1 MGGAEVI
8 DSHTLWRKLHGAPG
22 VLTKLAAGR
31 TAEVYAWGDDHVL
44 KLFQPGFPLAYI
56 ALELKNARS
65 AHALGLPTP
74 SDAGHVEWRQR
85 SGIVFERVDGPTVY
99 ELIQTVGADRAALG
113 RKFFDIQQSIHRRN
127 FSELLPLQAKLA
139 ERIRLAKGLPQ
150 TLKAEAIDKL
160 LRAPLSDT
168 VCHGDF
174 HPMNVIMAASGPVVI
189 DWMDMSRGNPAI
201 DIMRTLIYLR
211 FGRGREINQV
221 TRAEFF
227 NAYLER
233 CREVWCGR
241 MEQLQHW
248 QLPLAVARMSISS
261 VNEDERSDL
270 MGLIESRHSCIL

>member
-22 VLTKLAAGR
+22 GLTKLAAGR
-31 TAEVYAWGDDHVL
+31 TSEVYAWGDDHLL

-74 SDAGHVEWRQR
+74 CDAGYFEWCQR
-85 SGIVFERVDGPTVY
+85 SGIVFKRVDGPTVY
-99 ELIQTVGADRAALG
+99 ELIQKVGADRAALG
-113 RKFFDIQQSIHRRN
+113 RNFFNIQLSIHRCN

-139 ERIRLAKGLPQ
+139 ERIRLGKGLPQ
-150 TLKAEAIDKL
+150 TLRAEAIDKL

-174 HPMNVIMAASGPVVI
+174 HPMNVIIAASGPVLI

-201 DIMRTLIYLR
+201 DVMQTLLHLR
-211 FGRGREINQV
+211 FGRGREINQA
-221 TRAEFF
+221 TRAEFL

-233 CREVWCGR
+233 VREVWCGR
-241 MEQLQHW
+241 MDQLQHW

-261 VNEDERSDL
+261 VIEDERSDL

>member
-1 MGGAEVI
+1 MGGAEVME
-8 DSHTLWRKLHGAPG
+8 SQTPWRSPHDAPAS
-22 VLTKLAAGR
+22 LTRLAAGR

-44 KLFQPGFPLAYI
+44 KLFHAGFPPAYI

-74 SDAGHVEWRQR
+74 CDAGHVERGQR

-99 ELIQTVGADRAALG
+99 ELLQTGAQTTAQLG
-113 RKFFDIQQSIHRRN
+113 RTFFDVQQSIHRCN
-127 FSELLPLQAKLA
+127 FSELLPIQAKLA
-139 ERIRLAKGLPQ
+139 VRIRLAKGLPQ
-150 TLKAEAIDKL
+150 TLRKEAIDAL
-160 LRAPLSDT
+160 QLAPLSDT

-189 DWMDMSRGNPAI
+189 DV
-201 DIMRTLIYLR
+201 MRTLLYLR
-211 FGRGREINQV
+211 FSHRRQINQA
-221 TRAEFF
+221 TRTEFL

-233 CREVWCGR
+233 CREVWSGR

-261 VNEDERSDL
+261 VNDDERSDL
-270 MGLIESRHSCIL
+270 MGLIEDRHSCIL

>member
-74 SDAGHVEWRQR
+74 CDAGHVQWRQR

-99 ELIQTVGADRAALG
+99 ELIQTVGADCAALG
-113 RKFFDIQQSIHRRN
+113 RQFFDIQQSIHRCN

-150 TLKAEAIDKL
+150 TLRVEAIDKL
-160 LRAPLSDT
+160 LSAPLSET

-189 DWMDMSRGNPAI
+189 DWMDMSRGNPAM
-201 DIMRTLIYLR
+201 DVMRTLLYLR
-211 FGRGREINQV
+211 FGRGPEINQV

-233 CREVWCGR
+233 CREVWFGR

>member
-1 MGGAEVI
+1 MGGSQAI
-8 DSHTLWRKLHGAPG
+8 DSQTPYRQPHD
-22 VLTKLAAGR
+22 VLVGLTRLAVGR
-31 TAEVYAWGDDHVL
+31 SAEVYAWGDDHVL

-74 SDAGHVEWRQR
+74 CDAGHVEWLQR

-113 RKFFDIQQSIHRRN
+113 RQFFDIQQSIHRCN

-150 TLKAEAIDKL
+150 TLRAEAIDKL
-160 LRAPLSDT
+160 RSAPLSDT

-201 DIMRTLIYLR
+201 DVMQTLLYLR

-221 TRAEFF
+221 TRTEFF

-233 CREVWCGR
+233 CREVWSGR

-248 QLPLAVARMSISS
+248 QLPLAVARMSISQ
-261 VNEDERSDL
+261 VKDDEHSDL
-270 MGLIESRHSCIL
+270 MELIENRHSCIL